1 MRVCMPAYTFYESD
15 ERIQQYAESLIGRG
29 DHVDVIAL
37 RKNGQKYSGELNGV
51 SIARVQKRTYKEKG
65 SISYLLKILSF
76 FAKATFIL
84 TKEHLKR
91 PYDVVHVHSVP
102 DFLVFVAWVPKLT
115 GAKVILDIHDILPE
129 FYGSKFGKGSDSF
142 LYKLLLLTEKLS
154 IGFCHHVIIAN
165 DIWREKLLK
174 RSVADAKCTAI
185 LNYPNSNFFYKRP
198 PISRNNKF
206 IVMYPGSINW
216 HQGVDLAI
224 KAFSCIKSIVPQAEL
239 HIYGEGNLK
248 KKLVQLVEELDLR
261 DTVIIK
267 PEVPLHEI
275 AEIMSRADLGIVP
288 KRSNSFGN
296 EAFSTKTLQFMA
308 LGVPLLVSGTKIDRY
323 YFNDSIVHFFKS
335 GVIKSLV
342 NCLLEL
348 IRNDELRIKIAEN
361 ANEYIKNNTWDV
373 KKSVYLDLVDDLTTH
388 KSWHPV

>member
-1 MRVCMPAYTFYESD
+1 MPAYTFYESD
-15 ERIQQYAESLIGRG
+15 ERIQQYAESLINRG

-37 RKNGQKYSGELNGV
+37 KKDGQKSNGRLNGV
-51 SIARVQKRTYKEKG
+51 SITRVQKRIYKEKG

-76 FAKATFIL
+76 FTKASFIL
-84 TKEHLKR
+84 TKEHLKN
-91 PYDVVHVHSVP
+91 PYDLIHVHSVP
-102 DFLVFVAWVPKLT
+102 DFLVFVAWLPKLT
-115 GAKVILDIHDILPE
+115 GARVILDIHDILPE
-129 FYGSKFGKGSDSF
+129 FYYSKFGKGSDSF

-154 IGFCHHVIIAN
+154 IKFCHHVIIAN

-174 RSVADAKCTAI
+174 RSVSDAKCTAI
-185 LNYPNSNFFYKRP
+185 LNYPNPNFFYKRP
-198 PISRNNKF
+198 PISRKNKF

-216 HQGVDLAI
+216 HQGIDLAV
-224 KAFSCIKSIVPQAEL
+224 KAFSRIKSIVPQAEL
-239 HIYGEGNLK
+239 HIYGEGNFK

-288 KRSNSFGN
+288 KRSDSFGN

-323 YFNDSIVHFFKS
+323 YFNDSMVHFFKS
-335 GVIKSLV
+335 GDIKSLV
-342 NCLLEL
+342 NCLIEL
-348 IRNDELRIKIAEN
+348 IKNDELRMKIAEN

-373 KKSVYLDLVDDLTTH
+373 KNSVYLDLVDKLTA
-388 KSWHPV
+388 KKNGHPV